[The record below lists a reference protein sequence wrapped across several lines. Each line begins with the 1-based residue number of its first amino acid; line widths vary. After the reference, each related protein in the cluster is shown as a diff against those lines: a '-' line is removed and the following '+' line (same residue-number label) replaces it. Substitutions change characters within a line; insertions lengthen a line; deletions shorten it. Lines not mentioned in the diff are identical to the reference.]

1 VSGVQTFTMGENDE
15 GMRLDRWFKRAYPG
29 LSHGRLEKLL
39 RTGQVRLDGK
49 RVKGNVRIEAGQ
61 NLRVPP
67 LDREMIPKKKPL
79 TASVTKAEREELQ
92 NLIVHM
98 DHAVI
103 ALNKP
108 PGLAVQGGSGTLRH
122 LDGLLDGL
130 QFDAEERPRL
140 VHRLD
145 KDTSG
150 VILLARTAK
159 AATALARAFK
169 DKTARK
175 IYWGIVVGSPHL
187 DRGTIKA
194 ALNKVGGKPGER
206 VQIDEVSG
214 KRAVTDYA
222 VLDTAGGEI
231 TWLALHPITGRT
243 HQLRVHCQ
251 AIGTPILG
259 DGKYGGKQA
268 FPDGLAYARQL
279 HLHAYEIDIPHPA
292 GGRLRV
298 SASPPTHFTDTM
310 KTFGFYSDAYEDPF
324 E

>member
-1 VSGVQTFTMGENDE
+1 MSGVQIFTLGENDDD
-15 GMRLDRWFKRAYPG
+15 MRLDRWFKRAYPG

-39 RTGQVRLDGK
+39 RTGQVRVDGK
-49 RVKGNVRIEAGQ
+49 RVKGNVRLMAGQ
-61 NLRVPP
+61 SLRVPP
-67 LDREMIPKKKPL
+67 LDKEMTPKKKK
-79 TASVTKAEREELQ
+79 VTVTVSKADGEELQ
-92 NLIVHM
+92 KQIIHM
-98 DHAVI
+98 DKAVI
-103 ALNKP
+103 AINKP
-108 PGLAVQGGSGTLRH
+108 AGLAVQGGSGTHRHVDAMLDALR
-122 LDGLLDGL
+122 
-130 QFDAEERPRL
+130 FDAKERPRL

-150 VILLARTAK
+150 VLLLARTAK
-159 AATALARAFK
+159 AATALTRAFK

-187 DRGTIKA
+187 DQGTVKA
-194 ALNKVGGKPGER
+194 ALAKSGSKMGER
-206 VQIDEVSG
+206 VQIDEVAG

-222 VLDTAGGEI
+222 VIDKAGAEI

-268 FPDGLAYARQL
+268 FPAGLAYAQQL

-292 GGRLRV
+292 GGRLHV
-298 SASPPTHFTDTM
+298 TAPPPEHFGETM

-324 E
+324 D